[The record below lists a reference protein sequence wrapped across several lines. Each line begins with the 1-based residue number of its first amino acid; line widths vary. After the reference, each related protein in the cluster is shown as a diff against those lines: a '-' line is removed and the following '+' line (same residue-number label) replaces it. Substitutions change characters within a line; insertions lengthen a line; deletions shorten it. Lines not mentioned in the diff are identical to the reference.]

1 MKNILLEV
9 YTFIKNPNDQRIKN
23 WSLELNV
30 KYLLYILFFKFII
43 AALIYIP
50 LIYFLDKI
58 EPLVYETRIDYKS
71 NTFLQVL
78 VVTSILVP
86 IVEEFIFRYLLRYN
100 KLFSIIIN
108 KDKWNII
115 FKILVYTSIFIF
127 GFGHS
132 SNYEN
137 NSTLFYCILPILIS
151 TQLIGGVFLT
161 FLRVRFN
168 LLTSIVLHVSWN
180 GLLTIIPFAITI
192 FEKPYENSSENHTL
206 IIEYLNYNTNKLQK
220 FQIDSTSNRIFKI
233 AIEEYSFNHIL
244 DSIYQYER
252 NRDDILINMK
262 MVSEKGMTK
271 EEFKKLLMEYDK
283 NELQ

>member
-9 YTFIKNPNDQRIKN
+9 YDFIKNPNDQRIKN

-127 GFGHS
+127 GFVHS

-220 FQIDSTSNRIFKI
+220 LEIDSISNKIFKI
-233 AIEEYSFNHIL
+233 HIEEYSFNHIL
-244 DSIYQYER
+244 DTLYQYER
-252 NRDDILINMK
+252 NKEDLLINIK
-262 MVSEKGMTK
+262 LESKKGISK
-271 EEFKKLLMEYDK
+271 EEFKKLLFDYEK
-283 NELQ
+283 SELQ

>member
-9 YTFIKNPNDQRIKN
+9 YDFIKNPNDQRIKN

-43 AALIYIP
+43 AALIYYP

-127 GFGHS
+127 GFVHS

-233 AIEEYSFNHIL
+233 DIEEYSFNHIL
-244 DSIYQYER
+244 DSLYQFER
-252 NRDDILINMK
+252 NKEDVLINMK
-262 MVSEKGMTK
+262 LESKKGITK
-271 EEFKKLLMEYDK
+271 EELKELLSDYEK
-283 NELQ
+283 SELQ

>member
-9 YTFIKNPNDQRIKN
+9 YDFIKNPNDQRIKN

-30 KYLLYILFFKFII
+30 KYLLYILFFKFTI
-43 AALIYIP
+43 AALIYFP

-127 GFGHS
+127 GFVHS

>member
-9 YTFIKNPNDQRIKN
+9 YDFIKNPNDQRIKN

-43 AALIYIP
+43 AALIYFP